1 NKIYALVQISDRQ
14 GLQKTL
20 VDYCIRFL

>member
-1 NKIYALVQISDRQ
+1 IYALVQISDRQ